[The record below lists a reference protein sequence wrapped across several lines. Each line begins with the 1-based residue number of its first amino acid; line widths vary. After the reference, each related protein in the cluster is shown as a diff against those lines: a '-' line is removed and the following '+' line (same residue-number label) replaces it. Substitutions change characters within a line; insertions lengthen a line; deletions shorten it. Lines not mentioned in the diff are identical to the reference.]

1 MAGEHLII
9 GILIFVISYIMIVSE
24 KLHRTIVALLGAAL
38 MILFHVISQDTA
50 LEHIDFNTLGLLIGM
65 MIIVNIIKRTG
76 LFQYLAITT
85 AKLAKGNPTKIIVYF
100 SIITAVAS
108 GLLDNVTTILL
119 IVPVTLVISD
129 TLKINPIPFIIAEIL
144 TANIGGAATLIGD
157 PPNIMIGSYTGYG
170 FLDFVVN
177 LLPLMVVV
185 FTVTIL
191 LLKVIYRK
199 SLVVGE
205 KERKSILKLDAKKA
219 ITNKPLLIKSLV
231 VLFIT
236 ITGFTMA
243 EHIGLESASI
253 AIFGASA
260 LLLICK
266 IEPEEI
272 LVDVEWTTIF
282 FFGGL
287 FVLVGSLE
295 SIGVISILAEKLLTI
310 TKGDIG
316 VTTIVVLWMSSI
328 LSSFLDNIPYVATM
342 IPLVNEME
350 SLSSF
355 DFEPV
360 WWALSIGAC
369 LGGNGTIIGASA
381 NVVARGITERNNYK
395 ITFLGYM
402 KIAYPLMILSMVIS
416 TIYLMIF
423 YI

>member
-1 MAGEHLII
+1 M
-9 GILIFVISYIMIVSE
+9 
-24 KLHRTIVALLGAAL
+24 
-38 MILFHVISQDTA
+38 
-50 LEHIDFNTLGLLIGM
+50 
-65 MIIVNIIKRTG
+65 
-76 LFQYLAITT
+76 
-85 AKLAKGNPTKIIVYF
+85 
-100 SIITAVAS
+100 
-108 GLLDNVTTILL
+108 
-119 IVPVTLVISD
+119 VISD